1 MAMNKKVERVI
12 KKLNRELSK
21 LIPDFV
27 GSYLYGSQV
36 RGDSTAESDI
46 DVVGLFNK
54 INDDIET
61 KLYKLISLL
70 NYKEDVFIDIH
81 PMTESELNRNSYFY
95 DEVVNKGIFYA
106 PIR

>member
-1 MAMNKKVERVI
+1 MNKKVEKVV
-12 KKLNRELSK
+12 KKLNKELSK

-27 GSYLYGSQV
+27 GVYVYGSQV
-36 RGDSTAESDI
+36 RGDCAPDSDI
-46 DVVGLFNK
+46 DIVGLFKK

-81 PMTESELNRNSYFY
+81 PMTRSELNRNYFFR
-95 DEVVNKGIFYA
+95 DEVVNKGIFYE